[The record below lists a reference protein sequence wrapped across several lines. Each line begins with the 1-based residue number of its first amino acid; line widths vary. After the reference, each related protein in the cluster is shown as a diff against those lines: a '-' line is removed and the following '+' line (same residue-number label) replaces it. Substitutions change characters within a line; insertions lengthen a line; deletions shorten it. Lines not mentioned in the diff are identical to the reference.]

1 MNQATPSALPSLR
14 LPPSTLFIG
23 LLALAYAL
31 PGLFG
36 HAPWKP
42 EDAIGVGIVHQMLE
56 HGRWLIPH
64 LAGEPY
70 LDDGPLYYWVAAL
83 LAKLSSFALDMDDG
97 ARLASAL
104 AVFGTWFFLRD
115 AARELHGRTQ
125 ADGAMLV
132 LLGCLGLL
140 VHAHEAMAELGLLA
154 GLALAWH
161 GIALAPR
168 KPHKGGI
175 ALGLGLLIAFL
186 CKGFAGISAPILTA
200 LAVVTIS
207 GHWRTGAF
215 AVSLC
220 EALGVLVLPCVLW
233 LLLAGNQGG
242 VWLIAQ
248 WSIYSLPSAQGGAYY
263 FKVLTWA
270 AWPAWPVA
278 LWLLWD
284 RRDQLSRPGILLP
297 VLATVFSLG
306 VLLCQREMR
315 EVHALPLLLPLALLA
330 GAGVERLR
338 RGASNALAWFG
349 AIVFSF
355 FGALVWL
362 GWFAM
367 LTGFPPRIARNFE
380 KLEPGHV
387 ASFGVIGFTVAL
399 LLSVAWIFILWRS
412 ERSVY
417 RSVLYWAC
425 GATLVWGLVMT
436 LWLSWIDYGK
446 SYQPVAQ
453 SLSAALRK
461 AAPSGAYCIQS
472 SNLGE
477 SQRAALDYH
486 AGIMTRR
493 MELNDSGVSARS
505 NEVSERSNAGQQA
518 VRCAL
523 LLVQARPDDDD
534 RQWSSQWR
542 RVWEGSR
549 PRDHERYRLYVR
561 VAAKNTR

>member
-1 MNQATPSALPSLR
+1 MNLPTPSALASLR

-104 AVFGTWFFLRD
+104 AVLGTWFFLRN
-115 AARELHGRTQ
+115 AARELHGRAQ
-125 ADGAMLV
+125 AHGAMLV

-140 VHAHEAMAELGLLA
+140 LHAHETMAELGLLA
-154 GLALAWH
+154 GLALCWH

-186 CKGFAGISAPILTA
+186 CKGFSGVCAPILTA
-200 LAVVTIS
+200 LAVLAIS
-207 GHWRTGAF
+207 GHWRRRSF

-220 EALGVLVLPCVLW
+220 EALAVLVLPCVLW
-233 LLLAGNQGG
+233 LLMAGNQGG
-242 VWLIAQ
+242 AWLIAQ
-248 WSIYSLPSAQGGAYY
+248 WGIYSLPSVESSTYY

-270 AWPAWPVA
+270 AWPAWPLA
-278 LWLLWD
+278 LWLLWN
-284 RRDQLSRPGILLP
+284 RRGQLATPGILLP
-297 VLATVFSLG
+297 AVATIFSLG

-349 AIVFSF
+349 AMSFSF
-355 FGALVWL
+355 FGVLVWL

-367 LTGFPPRIARNFE
+367 LTGYPPRIARNFA

-387 ASFGVIGFTVAL
+387 ASFEVIGFSLAL
-399 LLSVAWIFILWRS
+399 LLSVAWIIILTRS
-412 ERSVY
+412 ERSPY
-417 RSVLYWAC
+417 RGVFYWAC

-446 SYQPVAQ
+446 SYQPVAH
-453 SLSAALRK
+453 SLSEAVRK
-461 AAPSGAYCIQS
+461 AVPSGNYCIQS

-486 AGIMTRR
+486 AGIITLR
-493 MELNDSGVSARS
+493 MELNADPA
-505 NEVSERSNAGQQA
+505 SNAL
-518 VRCAL
+518 RCAL
-523 LLVQARPDDDD
+523 LLVQARPNDDD

-542 RVWEGSR
+542 RVWEGNR

-561 VAAKNTR
+561 VTAKNTR

>member
-1 MNQATPSALPSLR
+1 MLK
-14 LPPSTLFIG
+14 LPPSTLFVG

-83 LAKLSSFALDMDDG
+83 LAKMASFALDIDDG
-97 ARLASAL
+97 ARLASGL

-115 AARELHGRTQ
+115 AARELHGRAQ

-140 VHAHEAMAELGLLA
+140 VHAHETMAELGLLA
-154 GLALAWH
+154 GLALCWH

-175 ALGLGLLIAFL
+175 ALGLGLVIAFL
-186 CKGFAGISAPILTA
+186 CKGLAGISAPILTA
-200 LAVVTIS
+200 LVVGAIS
-207 GHWRTGAF
+207 GHWRTRAF

-220 EALGVLVLPCVLW
+220 EALGVLVVPCALW
-233 LLLAGNQGG
+233 LVLAGGLG
-242 VWLIAQ
+242 SAWLIAQ
-248 WSIYSLPSAQGGAYY
+248 WSAYSAATVEGSVYY

-278 LWLLWD
+278 LWFLWD
-284 RRDQLSRPGILLP
+284 RRSQLAMPGIVMP
-297 VLATVFSLG
+297 ALATVFSVA
-306 VLLCQREMR
+306 VLLSQREMR

-349 AIVFSF
+349 AISFSF
-355 FGALVWL
+355 FGALIWL

-380 KLEPGHV
+380 KLEPGHL
-387 ASFGVIGFTVAL
+387 ASFEVFSFVVAL
-399 LLSVAWIFILWRS
+399 MLSVAWIVILLRS
-412 ERSVY
+412 QRSVY

-446 SYQPVAQ
+446 SYQAVAQ
-453 SLSAALRK
+453 SLSAAVKK
-461 AAPSGAYCIQS
+461 AAPSGDYCIQS

-486 AGIMTRR
+486 AGIMTLR
-493 MELNDSGVSARS
+493 MELD
-505 NEVSERSNAGQQA
+505 AGA
-518 VRCAL
+518 PRKAARCAL

-561 VAAKNTR
+561 AATRIPR